1 MKIVIGLLLFAG
13 FIWVFGGLLD
23 DIAWRRET
31 RKKARRFRI
40 KLNFP
45 EFAALVRGG
54 QVTFKNKAGEV
65 VGEMILADI
74 GFDFMELAVNASR
87 QEANHYK
94 GVTVSYET
102 GEVISE

>member
-74 GFDFMELAVNASR
+74 GFELMQLSLATAR
-87 QEANHYK
+87 AGIDHYK
-94 GVTVSYET
+94 GITVSYET